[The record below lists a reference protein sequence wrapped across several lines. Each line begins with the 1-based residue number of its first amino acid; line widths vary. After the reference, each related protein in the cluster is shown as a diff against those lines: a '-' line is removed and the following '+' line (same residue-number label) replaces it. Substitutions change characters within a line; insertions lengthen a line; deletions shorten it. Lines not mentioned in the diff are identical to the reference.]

1 MKNSIF
7 NNSKKTQK
15 GISLISLIL
24 ILAVSVLILMS
35 TVKMLPY
42 YIENIKVTSSLESIA
57 AEINSNKIK
66 PADIKA
72 SLLKRLASNDVNHI
86 SQDQI
91 KISGG
96 EDHSTLS
103 VEYEVRTSFIG
114 NIDNV
119 IKFSNSEII
128 NL

>member
-72 SLLKRLASNDVNHI
+72 SLLKRLASNDVKHI